1 MIVLKI
7 ILWVLVIVVGLLVLL
22 LLFWIGS
29 YYWPRNKRD
38 NIYYKM
44 WFSYEMCAIKGKG
57 YRKEITEEEE
67 YAALEKEYLANKAII
82 DQYAMVHKNAE
93 NMCEKWGFSYGSVR
107 ATGPD
112 YTPIPIIAQWSDE
125 FLQFGLK
132 KIAEGVRP
140 NFFNSFRNP
149 IKAHRL

>member
-7 ILWVLVIVVGLLVLL
+7 ILWVVVILIGVIVLLII
-22 LLFWIGS
+22 FWIGS
-29 YYWPRNKRD
+29 YYWPLNKMD

-44 WFSYEMCAIKGKG
+44 WFSYEMCNINGKKN
-57 YRKEITEEEE
+57 RKEITEEEE
-67 YAALEKEYLANKAII
+67 YLQLEKEYLANKATI
-82 DQYAMVHKNAE
+82 DKYAMVHKNAM
-93 NMCEKWGFSYGSVR
+93 NMCEKWGFNYASMQV
-107 ATGPD
+107 TGPD
-112 YTPIPIIAQWSDE
+112 YTPIPIISQWTEE

-132 KIAEGVRP
+132 KIEEGVKP

>member
-7 ILWVLVIVVGLLVLL
+7 ILWALVIIVGIIVLL
-22 LLFWIGS
+22 ILFWVGS
-29 YYWPRNKRD
+29 YYWPLNTRD

-57 YRKEITEEEE
+57 SRKEITEEEE

-82 DQYAMVHKNAE
+82 DKYAMVHKNAM
-93 NMCEKWGFSYGSVR
+93 NMSEKWGFSYGAMQ

-112 YTPIPIIAQWSDE
+112 YTPIPIISHWTEE
-125 FLQFGLK
+125 FIQFSFK
-132 KIAEGVRP
+132 KIEEGVRP

-149 IKAHRL
+149 LKAHRL

>member
-7 ILWVLVIVVGLLVLL
+7 ILWVLVILLCLIALL
-22 LLFWIGS
+22 IIYFVGS
-29 YYWPRNKRD
+29 YYWPLNKKD

-67 YAALEKEYLANKAII
+67 YLQLEKEYLANKAII
-82 DQYAMVHKNAE
+82 DTYSMVHKNAM
-93 NMCEKWGFSYGSVR
+93 NMCEKWGFNYASIQ
-107 ATGPD
+107 ATGLD
-112 YTPIPIIAQWSDE
+112 YTPIPIIAQWSEE

-132 KIAEGVRP
+132 KIEEGVKP